1 MASRG
6 FRHRRIGA
14 FASAALFLL
23 SCSREPPRITDAD
36 VVVAKVNG
44 APVTLQELKAEIAS
58 IQGLS
63 PSAVSKGTAPEVSQA
78 LRRLVERSMVLQ
90 EGVRQGISVTES
102 ELEEE
107 VKRYRSDFPPGG
119 LEKTLLQQGIGMD
132 EWRSRMR
139 QSLLYRKSAEAVAGR
154 LAEVTEEEVRRA
166 WRERPR
172 RTSPPEQILVRQLMF
187 DTEESA
193 LRVRERILAGDS
205 PDKAV
210 LKGSGEGPAPAI
222 ADLGYLSREDLPR
235 ELSGEL
241 FALPAGGASRVVR
254 RDKSVSIF
262 LVEGRRE
269 SREESF
275 EEAAPQIREELLRA
289 KREEG
294 FRGWM
299 EGEMARADVKI
310 QEAILAELTEGKR

>member
-1 MASRG
+1 MPGRF

-14 FASAALFLL
+14 VATAALFLL
-23 SCSREPPRITDAD
+23 SCSRESPPVTDAD

-44 APVTLQELKAEIAS
+44 APVTLLELKSEIAAV
-58 IQGLS
+58 QGLS
-63 PSAVSKGTAPEVSQA
+63 PSAVAKGTAPEVSRA
-78 LRRLVERSMVLQ
+78 LRRLLERSVVLQ
-90 EGVRQGISVTES
+90 EGVRLGISVTES
-102 ELEEE
+102 DLEEE
-107 VKRYRSDFPPGG
+107 VKRYRADFPPGG

-154 LAEVTEEEVRRA
+154 LADVTEEEVERA
-166 WRERPR
+166 WRERSR
-172 RTSPPEQILVRQLMF
+172 RTSRPEQILVRQLMF

-193 LRVRERILAGDS
+193 LRVRERILSGDS
-205 PDKAV
+205 LDKAV
-210 LKGSGEGPAPAI
+210 QKGSGEMPAPAI
-222 ADLGYLSREDLPR
+222 ADLGYLSREDLPG

-241 FALPAGGASRVVR
+241 FSLPAGSASRVVR

-275 EEAAPQIREELLRA
+275 QDAAPQIREELLRA
-289 KREEG
+289 KREES
-294 FRGWM
+294 FRGWI
-299 EGEMARADVKI
+299 EGEMAKADVKI
-310 QEAILAELTEGKR
+310 QEAILGELTEGKR